1 MDFIKEVLACN
12 AKIKIYVSFNAFQTC
27 IDNYIA
33 TAIEAIAQTHKL
45 LLLFY

>member
-33 TAIEAIAQTHKL
+33 TAIDAIAQTHKL